1 MHQWHWDLWVA
12 FGLLGQLV
20 FGGRF
25 IIQWIAS
32 ERKRASHIPIVFW
45 YMSLIG
51 GIITTVYAIHK
62 KDTVFTIGQ
71 GAGLIVYVRNLML
84 IYRHPANV
92 EPKPADAPSPDRA

>member
-1 MHQWHWDLWVA
+1 MAGHTWTFDFWVV

-20 FGGRF
+20 FGSRF

-32 ERKRASHIPIVFW
+32 ERKKSSYIPMLFW
-45 YMSLIG
+45 YLSLAG

-84 IYRHPANV
+84 IHRDV
-92 EPKPADAPSPDRA
+92 DQSPTQTASSDRA

>member
-51 GIITTVYAIHK
+51 GLITTVYAIHK
-62 KDTVFTIGQ
+62 RDTVFTIGQ

-84 IYRHPANV
+84 IYRHRSDV
-92 EPKPADAPSPDRA
+92 ESKPAEAAPPDRA